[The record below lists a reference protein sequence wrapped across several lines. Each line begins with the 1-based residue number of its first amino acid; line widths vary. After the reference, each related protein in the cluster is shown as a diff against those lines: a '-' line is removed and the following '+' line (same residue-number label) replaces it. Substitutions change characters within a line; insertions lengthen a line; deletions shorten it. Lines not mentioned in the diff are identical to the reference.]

1 MLIRYRMNAN
11 ITLANFQSDL
21 NAIITGTAATVN
33 DLSAGCDKTATQ
45 FIGPYPAGIYSR
57 VNQTT
62 FTYSKAHNEY
72 GGPPDNVTH
81 YFRITF
87 NATGIAGITLAR
99 SYVSGTDTLVNSQP
113 LVDEFVPAGADGF
126 FTGVI
131 SITGRSQAFLNV
143 AKTAGDRLDVPY
155 TKLNYTGDFPGRAPL
170 PGTRLITSTQVN
182 RVQTTDSRELLAYR
196 ETENLNI
203 RMTTYDARFN
213 ATGID
218 IVITDKCFFIS
229 SPQSDSVSTSG
240 GISTANAAPGTSGV
254 DVGIFD
260 IGKTGVSRE
269 FEDSMLMCSIALS
282 SGLVKIPYYYRLDTR
297 SYGAL
302 VDNPIVGN
310 RPRKVFKGD
319 GTTVVIENPTFLQQI
334 ANGDTVAAIYGLFII
349 PDAFILNNYTY
360 SDAQTLR
367 RFVKYNYA
375 ILTE

>member
-1 MLIRYRMNAN
+1 MLVRYRMNAN
-11 ITLANFQSDL
+11 ITLANFQSDI

-33 DLSAGCDKTATQ
+33 DLSAGCDKTATE
-45 FIGPYPAGIYSR
+45 FIGPYPSGFYSR
-57 VNQTT
+57 VNQTSY
-62 FTYSKAHNEY
+62 TYSKAHNEY
-72 GGPPDNVTH
+72 GVAPDNVTH
-81 YFRITF
+81 YFRLTF
-87 NATGIAGITLAR
+87 NSTGIEGITLAR

-113 LVDEFVPAGADGF
+113 LVDEYIPEGADGY

-131 SITGRSQAFLNV
+131 NITGRSKAFLNV

-155 TKLNYTGDFPGRAPL
+155 VRDNYVGDFPGRAPL
-170 PGTRLITSTQVN
+170 PGTRLITTTEVN
-182 RVQTTDSRELLAYR
+182 RVQTTDSRLLVAYR
-196 ETENLNI
+196 ETDQLNI
-203 RMTTYDARFN
+203 RMTVYNQRFN

-229 SPQSDSVSTSG
+229 SPQSDSVTTRG
-240 GISTANAAPGTSGV
+240 GTNGV

-269 FEDSMLMCSIALS
+269 FTDSMLMCSTALS

-310 RPRKVFKGD
+310 RPRKMYKGD

-334 ANGDTVAAIYGLFII
+334 VNGDTVAAIYGLFVI
-349 PDAFILNNYTY
+349 PDYFILNNYTY
-360 SDAQTLR
+360 TDAQSLR

>member
-21 NAIITGTAATVN
+21 NAIITGTALDPD
-33 DLSAGCDKTATQ
+33 DLSAGCDKSATQ

-62 FTYSKAHNEY
+62 FTYSKKHNEY
-72 GGPPDNVTH
+72 GEPPDNVTH

-99 SYVSGTDTLVNSQP
+99 GYVSGTDTLVNSQA
-113 LVDEFVPAGADGF
+113 LVDEYIPEGADGF

-131 SITGRSQAFLNV
+131 NITGRSQAFLNV
-143 AKTAGDRLDVPY
+143 AKTVGDRLDVPY

-170 PGTRLITSTQVN
+170 PGTRLITTTQVN
-182 RVQTTDSRELLAYR
+182 RVQTTDSRDLVVYR
-196 ETENLNI
+196 ETETLNI
-203 RMTTYDARFN
+203 RMTTYDQRFN

-229 SPQSDSVSTSG
+229 SPQSES
-240 GISTANAAPGTSGV
+240 ISTRGATGGV

-269 FEDSMLMCSIALS
+269 FTDSMLMCSTALS
-282 SGLVKIPYYYRLDTR
+282 SGLVKIPHYYRLDTR

-310 RPRKVFKGD
+310 RPRKLFKGD

-334 ANGDTVAAIYGLFII
+334 VNGDTVAAIYGLFII

-367 RFVKYNYA
+367 RFVKFNYA